1 MSENCGYNCEGC
13 GQKGTCEDVLKK
25 NTCAEGVNI
34 KHKIGIISGKG
45 GVGKSFTTSMLAVSL
60 ARLGYKVGIL
70 DADITGPSIPQA
82 FNIDSMALSDGKLII
97 PAESNKFK
105 IKIISSNMLL
115 EDKDQPIIW
124 RGTLLGNL
132 VKQFYSE
139 TNWGVDLDYLLI
151 DMPPG
156 TGDIALTT
164 FQSLPLDGII
174 VVTTPQSLV
183 SMIVKKAIN
192 MANEMNI
199 EVLGVIENMSY
210 VECKCCNEKNYIF
223 GHSHTKEIISKFD
236 VDLLG
241 EIPLKEESTLKV
253 DEGKVED
260 LDIKEFNDIAKKIE
274 TKFNKG
280 E

>member
-1 MSENCGYNCEGC
+1 MSEECNYQCEGC
-13 GQKGTCEDVLKK
+13 SKANNCEDVFKK
-25 NTCAEGVNI
+25 SECAKGVHI

-45 GVGKSFTTSMLAVSL
+45 GVGKSFTTSMIAVAL
-60 ARLGYKVGIL
+60 ARQGFKVGIL

-82 FNIDSMALSDGKLII
+82 FNINSMALSDGTLII

-139 TNWGVDLDYLLI
+139 TNWGEELDYLLI

-164 FQSLPLDGII
+164 FQSLPIDGII

-199 EVLGVIENMSY
+199 EVFGVIENMSY

-223 GHSHTKEIISKFD
+223 GHSHTKEILDKFG

-241 EIPLKEESTLKV
+241 EVPLKEESTLKV
-253 DEGKVED
+253 DEGHVED
-260 LDIKEFNDIAKKIE
+260 LDIKEFNEIANKIIKK
-274 TKFNKG
+274 TKG